1 MTEDHE
7 KMSKHLDTMDNL
19 EERLHMARIA
29 IGIDSHGG
37 YDFEELY
44 NEVCSQKEKGFGL
57 IEVTDLQPS
66 MVKPFARY
74 NFNKT
79 GWA

>member
-1 MTEDHE
+1 MTENHE

-29 IGIDSHGG
+29 IGGG
-37 YDFEELY
+37 HDFEELY

-57 IEVTDLQPS
+57 IEVTDRQPS